1 MENKTKEAR
10 RAIQIS
16 ILTAL
21 VLAIAKFAVGLG
33 THSMALLASAL
44 DSLMDFGSS
53 TVNWVAIREA
63 SRPPDANHPYGHGKI
78 ESLAGLLQS
87 LFICVSGLY
96 LVYEAVHRLIT
107 GSTVHVTRASIFV
120 MIVSLLASCMVVWQ
134 IKKAARQSRSL
145 VLAAEFL
152 HYFTDIFTNAGIIAA
167 LVLVYW
173 TKSAFWDLMIS
184 IVVAI
189 YILMAA
195 YRILRR
201 SIDELLD
208 ANLPPAALLEIERI
222 ILNHHPSIVGVHNL
236 RTHRVGNQIFIDF
249 HIEIRGEDDFKQAH
263 LMTESLIQAVQIPYP
278 DADITVHYDPEGEI

>member
-10 RAIQIS
+10 WAIQVSLI
-16 ILTAL
+16 TAL
-21 VLAIAKFAVGLG
+21 VLAIAKFAVGFG
-33 THSMALLASAL
+33 THSMGILASAL

-53 TVNWVAIREA
+53 SVNWIAVREA

-96 LVYEAVHRLIT
+96 LLFESIHRLMT

-120 MIVSLLASCMVVWQ
+120 MIVSFLASCMVVWQ
-134 IKKAARQSRSL
+134 IKKAARQTRSL
-145 VLAAEFL
+145 VLAAESL
-152 HYFTDIFTNAGIIAA
+152 HYYSDIFTNAGIIAA
-167 LVLVYW
+167 LALVYW
-173 TKSAFWDLMIS
+173 TKSEFWDLMIS
-184 IVVAI
+184 IVVAV
-189 YILMAA
+189 YILIAS

-208 ANLPPAALLEIERI
+208 ANLPAASLLEIEKI
-222 ILNHHPSIVGVHNL
+222 ILNHHPSIIGVHNL
-236 RTHRVGNQIFIDF
+236 RTRRVGDQIFIDF

-263 LMTESLIQAVQIPYP
+263 LMTESMIQAIQIRYP
-278 DADITVHYDPEGEI
+278 NADITVHYDPEGEM